1 MRVVRVVGLGTNDVG
16 DRDATTV
23 VTMLVRML
31 LVEPTMCQAGPSQ
44 GKPHDQGETE
54 RGK

>member
-16 DRDATTV
+16 DRYATTV

-31 LVEPTMCQAGPSQ
+31 VEPTMCHAGPSQ
-44 GKPHDQGETE
+44 GKPQGEGET
-54 RGK
+54 